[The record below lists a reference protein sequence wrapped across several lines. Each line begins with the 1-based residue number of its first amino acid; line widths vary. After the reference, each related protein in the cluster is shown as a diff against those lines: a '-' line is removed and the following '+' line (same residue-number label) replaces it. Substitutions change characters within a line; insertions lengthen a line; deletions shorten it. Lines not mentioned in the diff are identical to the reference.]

1 MLPLFIRVLHSTV
14 CFSLVLVTIF
24 ASIPLFLG
32 LHIMSIRESSWMDK
46 RWKSVSIVGML
57 VVKSGIVRKKQ
68 RYKCPESRCTMCEQD
83 SRIRYTDK
91 EREAAIILY
100 LEGDGFRRIARIL
113 TQIYGKLFHNQTIIK
128 WVKKAARFQITKIT
142 SQWI

>member
-1 MLPLFIRVLHSTV
+1 
-14 CFSLVLVTIF
+14 
-24 ASIPLFLG
+24 
-32 LHIMSIRESSWMDK
+32 MDK

-57 VVKSGIVRKKQ
+57 WVKSGIVRKKQ

-100 LEGDGFRRIARIL
+100 LEGVDFEELRE
-113 TQIYGKLFHNQTIIK
+113 F
-128 WVKKAARFQITKIT
+128 
-142 SQWI
+142 

>member
-1 MLPLFIRVLHSTV
+1 
-14 CFSLVLVTIF
+14 
-24 ASIPLFLG
+24 
-32 LHIMSIRESSWMDK
+32 MDK

-57 VVKSGIVRKKQ
+57 GVKSGIVRKKQ

-100 LEGDGFRRIARIL
+100 LERNGFRRIARIL
-113 TQIYGKLFHNQTIIK
+113 THIYGKLFHNQTIIK